1 MTQRQSTPTGEEDEG
16 TPVVG
21 CFKERGNAKLDAID
35 EEPMEGL
42 TQGSAEWTNPIRP
55 ELTAEYVDRII
66 NPAYS

>member
-42 TQGSAEWTNPIRP
+42 TQGSAE
-55 ELTAEYVDRII
+55 
-66 NPAYS
+66 